1 MGFRVKKVLFSLFS
15 FFVCAAYS
23 QTSIFVQDPAIF
35 HQRQVELQKLKGN
48 LTGSTESLDSLL
60 EQANKISKMSD
71 RCASVSINDVMD
83 EDCWHFFQVAL
94 PAFEAQYMK
103 VTGEVRLGHM
113 EMTRG
118 LEDRKLQISACA
130 EALSDI
136 AFSKDQFLMLD
147 GGVDLEPLATGFQ
160 ANYDFTLK
168 YEPEH
173 QKQVFEIAEVWGKT
187 CRDMVV
193 RKDGEG
199 FAPYFIDRLQ
209 KLNEGL
215 ASEGNSAVYKID
227 TTEVPTLYMDIGR
240 PVRSAYYLNGRK
252 LFHSRISSGG
262 PDESNL
268 RISFGKETVQVDGEP
283 QVVKKGTPQ
292 KFKGSVEFSEKVGSM
307 RGQWVWENRGNVE
320 GVDFGPDEDE
330 VVTAVP
336 EEEPV
341 PESVPPTQNKK
352 KKALFSPW
360 LGLTVAFAPYL
371 DKSYRHF
378 DIEEKALT
386 VLPDLTGVAR
396 FRLTFGKSGDGF
408 VAVGG
413 GAFIGAGIVDGLQR
427 VYVAPVAQ
435 AELGYSNV
443 GIRET
448 AVFAFPEDDSDE
460 WSQFRTGVFYN
471 IDPFGIEMG
480 LDMIMNMGYGGYVSL
495 YWSL

>member
-1 MGFRVKKVLFSLFS
+1 MKKVLVALFF

-23 QTSIFVQDPAIF
+23 QTHIFVQDPAVF
-35 HQRQVELQKLKGN
+35 HQRQAELQKMKGN
-48 LTGSTESLDSLL
+48 LTCSTESLDSLL
-60 EQANKISKMSD
+60 EQANKISQMSD

-130 EALSDI
+130 DALFDI
-136 AFSKDQFLMLD
+136 AFSKDQFLTLD
-147 GGVDLEPLATGFQ
+147 GGVDLEPLAVGFQ

-199 FAPYFIDRLQ
+199 FAPYFVDRLK
-209 KLNEGL
+209 KLNETL
-215 ASEGNSAVYKID
+215 ASEGNLAVYKMD
-227 TTEVPTLYMDIGR
+227 TSAVPTLYMDIGR
-240 PVRSAYYLNGRK
+240 PVRSAYYLNGTK

-268 RISFGKETVQVDGEP
+268 RISFDKESVRVDGEP
-283 QVVKKGTPQ
+283 LVMKKGNPQ
-292 KFKGSVEFSEKVGSM
+292 KFKGSVEFSENVGSM
-307 RGQWVWENRGNVE
+307 HGRWVWENRGNNE
-320 GVDFGPDEDE
+320 GVDFGPDEEE
-330 VVTAVP
+330 VETKEP
-336 EEEPV
+336 EEENA
-341 PESVPPTQNKK
+341 PESVSPAQNKK

-360 LGLTVAFAPYL
+360 VGLTVAFAPYL
-371 DKSYRHF
+371 DKSYKNF
-378 DIEEKALT
+378 DIEEKDLT
-386 VLPDLTGVAR
+386 ILPDLTGVVR
-396 FRLTFGKSGDGF
+396 FRLTFGKTDDGF
-408 VAVGG
+408 IAIGG
-413 GAFIGAGIVDGLQR
+413 GAFIGAGFVDGLQR

-471 IDPFGIEMG
+471 FDPFGIEMG
-480 LDMIMNMGYGGYVSL
+480 MDMIMNMGYGGYVSL